1 MQRAFFFGR
10 AVHAR
15 YNEKSISSKIRAFMK
30 LPYAACTVPVFF
42 GSALPFVTCAVRR
55 WYRFFRILP
64 WLACMTCMTCLVA
77 SGVAVAERADRNK
90 PMNVEADA
98 LRYDDIKQ
106 TSVFTGRVVLTKGT
120 IVIRGGQLDVRQDA
134 QGFQFGVVV
143 AEAGKLAFFRQKRE
157 GVDEFIEGEGEV
169 IEYDGRA
176 DTVKF
181 IKKAQLRRFRGAS
194 LNDEMTGGVILYDN
208 TTDVFTI
215 DGGVAR
221 GTTGAPGGRVRA
233 MLTPKPDASVPVP
246 APPGAPAQQLA
257 PVLRSTTT
265 LGGEKK

>member
-1 MQRAFFFGR
+1 
-10 AVHAR
+10 
-15 YNEKSISSKIRAFMK
+15 
-30 LPYAACTVPVFF
+30 
-42 GSALPFVTCAVRR
+42 
-55 WYRFFRILP
+55 
-64 WLACMTCMTCLVA
+64 MTG
-77 SGVAVAERADRNK
+77 GVANAEKADRNK

-98 LRYDDIKQ
+98 LRYDDLKQ
-106 TSVFTGRVVLTKGT
+106 TSVFTGRVVLAKGS
-120 IVIRGGQLDVRQDA
+120 IVIRGAQLDVRQDPE
-134 QGFQFGVVV
+134 GYQFGLVI

-181 IKKAQLRRFRGAS
+181 IKRAQLRRYRGAV

-233 MLTPKPDASVPVP
+233 MLTPKPDASAAAPP
-246 APPGAPAQQLA
+246 PPGAAAQQLA
-257 PVLRSTTT
+257 PVLRPSTT